1 MKKEFENPTQ
11 YEWGPFPFGDNGA
24 RIFDIRYDPVF
35 KAVFTKET
43 ADSRGALSY
52 LISALIGRTVT
63 VETITANEP
72 ASAFLGQKK
81 IRYDIACRSKN
92 GEPVNVE
99 MSFHPIE
106 DELERLEYFA
116 SRLFV
121 GQDIQGI
128 EKSYSDLKGTY
139 QISIL
144 AQKLFFPDKNLTHVF
159 EFHDP
164 QTHVSLG
171 GKIRII
177 TLELEKTAVFIGN
190 PVEEMTNAERWAAY
204 FQYLT
209 NEAKREKINEII
221 DCEEGIAMAMNALC
235 QITADEKEYAR
246 LTSLM
251 KGELD
256 WRSSMKDA
264 KREGLAEGR
273 MEGLME
279 GLAKGHDEGLAKGF
293 TEGLNK
299 ASLDIAQKMKG
310 MGDSIEKIHTITG
323 IPLET
328 ITQL

>member
-1 MKKEFENPTQ
+1 MKTQIENPAQ
-11 YEWGPFPFGDNGA
+11 YEWGPFPFGDDGA

-43 ADSRGALSY
+43 AKSRGALSG
-52 LISALIGRTVT
+52 LISALIGRSVV
-63 VETITANEP
+63 VEEITANEP
-72 ASAFLGQKK
+72 ATSYLGQKK

-92 GEPVNVE
+92 GEPINVE

-106 DELERLEYFA
+106 DELNRLEYFA

-128 EKSYSDLKGTY
+128 DKSYSNLKETY

-159 EFHDP
+159 EFYDP
-164 QTHVSLG
+164 QTRVSLDG
-171 GKIRII
+171 RIRII
-177 TLELEKTAVFIGN
+177 TLELEKTTVFIGKS
-190 PVEEMTNAERWAAY
+190 VEEMTSAERWAAY

-209 NEAKREKINEII
+209 DEAKREKINEII
-221 DCEEGIAMAMNALC
+221 DREEGIAMATSTLC
-235 QITADEKEYAR
+235 QVTADEEEYAR

-264 KREGLAEGR
+264 RREGR
-273 MEGLME
+273 MEGL
-279 GLAKGHDEGLAKGF
+279 
-293 TEGLNK
+293 TEGRNE
-299 ASLDIAQKMKG
+299 ASLDIARNLKKMG
-310 MGDSIEKIHTITG
+310 LPITQIADG
-323 IPLET
+323 TGLPIET